1 MKLGVMNITE
11 LGDLVKLVNANND
24 LINESL
30 KALTKSNRRLKAF
43 ALVASL
49 YVLGLN
55 DLRKEQAK
63 KIAALEQDIKEL
75 KELKGE

>member
-43 ALVASL
+43 AFIASL